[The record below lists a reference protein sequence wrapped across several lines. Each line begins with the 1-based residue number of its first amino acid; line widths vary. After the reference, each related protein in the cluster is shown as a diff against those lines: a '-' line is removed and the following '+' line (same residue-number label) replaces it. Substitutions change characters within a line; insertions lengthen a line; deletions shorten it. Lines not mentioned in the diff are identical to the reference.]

1 MRLDRRAGRL
11 YNGGADPGLSDFMET
26 DSFLLNAARPV
37 GSDGEA
43 ILLRMNNSHAE
54 MAAWAFGFLH
64 PAPDAAALDVGC
76 GGGANLATLL
86 EMCPQGSATGVDY
99 SEVSVGLSSRLNA
112 EAIEQGRC
120 RVMQGDVCCL
130 PFEDDHFDVA
140 TAFETLYFWPD
151 PVGGLRELRRVLRPG
166 GTLLVCHEADGSRPG
181 DDLWPQRIP
190 GMRVYSAE
198 QLAELLTA
206 AGLAAVETHKGPR
219 AGWVCALG
227 LA

>member
-1 MRLDRRAGRL
+1 MSEIKE
-11 YNGGADPGLSDFMET
+11 NP
-26 DSFLLNAARPV
+26 ARPE
-37 GSDGEA
+37 GEGGEKM
-43 ILLRMNNSHAE
+43 LKRMNKSHE
-54 MAAWAFGFLH
+54 PLRNFGFSKL
-64 PAPDAAALDVGC
+64 PWRPDMRILDVGC

-206 AGLAAVETHKGPR
+206 AGFAEVETHKGPR